1 MLYLLDENLNCFL
14 RNLKCDINAADL
26 EIVSWT
32 LMFKGG
38 VSSTKVRS
46 GVYGYYLTLKKNK
59 WIKKKMNKKIYL
71 YLNYRRKKIR

>member
-46 GVYGYYLTLKKNK
+46 GVYGYYLTLKKTHE
-59 WIKKKMNKKIYL
+59 KKMNKKIYL